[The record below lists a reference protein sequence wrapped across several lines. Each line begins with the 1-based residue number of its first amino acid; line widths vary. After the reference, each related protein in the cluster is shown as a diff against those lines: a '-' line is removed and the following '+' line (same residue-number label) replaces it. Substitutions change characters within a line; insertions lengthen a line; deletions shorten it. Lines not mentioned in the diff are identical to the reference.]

1 MKEIEIKIF
10 GLAVGSAFAIFYL
23 GCVLLMATVGREGT
37 IFFFNSLFH
46 GIDVTTVIRMEV
58 PLWEIL
64 LGIIETF
71 LLGWF
76 LGARTASVYNFSLQK
91 KK

>member
-1 MKEIEIKIF
+1 MKEIEIKRF
-10 GLAVGSAFAIFYL
+10 GLAIGAAFAVFYL
-23 GCVLLMATVGREGT
+23 GCILLMATVGREGT

-58 PLWEIL
+58 PFWEVL
-64 LGIIETF
+64 LGIIEIF

-76 LGARTASVYNFSLQK
+76 LGAIIASVYNFFLQQK
-91 KK
+91 K